1 MGIRWSDWKR
11 YLLPEEEQRD
21 PALREE
27 LTRVAVVG
35 LRAIVFITVVGV
47 GFMLTVTTIL
57 SKLGYLSHIWVWPD
71 LALMGTGLVG
81 VPFWVLPRLRKHARL
96 AGCVIG
102 YGVALIFIV
111 TAVTASYPGVE
122 HAVPPNINLV
132 MLVSIGAMPL
142 RPLHTLALGSSMF
155 VTYVGAMAIYPE
167 KLFVPDVSPLNL
179 ASLVVVTLIFVGLTA
194 VVYHQRASAFQ
205 ARQQV
210 LRAQA
215 QVTLAKSAAAQGRLA
230 AALSHELNSPIGVIK
245 SNLSTLAVALEK
257 SQAGEQPSDRL
268 MKVLGDIETTAR
280 RSCERLSEVVG
291 RMQRFTHLDRA
302 EEAAVDVRVLLEDT
316 VETLRA
322 ELEKTADITLE
333 LEPLPTFRC
342 RPQQLS
348 AVFTNLL
355 LNARHAI
362 GDNGTIHVRSCAN
375 KNGVVVEVEDDGHGI
390 PAERLDQIFE
400 PSFTVAEGR
409 VSTGNWGL
417 FNCRSIIH
425 SLGGEIQLESVE
437 GAGTTVKIIL
447 PRRP

>member
-1 MGIRWSDWKR
+1 MRIRWSDWKR
-11 YLLPEEEQRD
+11 YLLPDAEQRD

-35 LRAIVFITVVGV
+35 LRAVVFIAVVGI

-57 SKLGYLSHIWVWPD
+57 SKLGYLSDVWVWPD
-71 LALMGTGLVG
+71 LALMGIGLVA
-81 VPFWVLPRLRKHARL
+81 VPFWVLPGLRKHARL
-96 AGCVIG
+96 AVCFMG
-102 YGVALIFIV
+102 YGVVLVFIV
-111 TAVTASYPGVE
+111 TAATASYPGAEHMVVE
-122 HAVPPNINLV
+122 NIFLV
-132 MLVSIGAMPL
+132 MLVAIGAIPL

-155 VTYVGAMAIYPE
+155 VTYVGAMALYPE
-167 KLFVPDVSPLNL
+167 TLFTPDVSPLNL
-179 ASLVVVTLIFVGLTA
+179 ASLFLVTLIFVGLTA

-280 RSCERLSEVVG
+280 HSCERLSEVVA

-302 EEAAVDVRVLLEDT
+302 EEATVDVRVLLEDT

-322 ELEKTADITLE
+322 ELEKSADIILE
-333 LEPLPTFRC
+333 LEPLLR
-342 RPQQLS
+342 LS
-348 AVFTNLL
+348 DAVHN
-355 LNARHAI
+355 
-362 GDNGTIHVRSCAN
+362 S
-375 KNGVVVEVEDDGHGI
+375 
-390 PAERLDQIFE
+390 
-400 PSFTVAEGR
+400 
-409 VSTGNWGL
+409 
-417 FNCRSIIH
+417 
-425 SLGGEIQLESVE
+425 
-437 GAGTTVKIIL
+437 
-447 PRRP
+447 